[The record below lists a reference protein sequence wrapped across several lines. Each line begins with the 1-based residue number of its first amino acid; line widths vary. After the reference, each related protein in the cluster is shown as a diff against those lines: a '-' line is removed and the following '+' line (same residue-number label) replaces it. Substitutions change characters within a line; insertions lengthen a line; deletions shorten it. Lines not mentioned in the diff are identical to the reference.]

1 MRNISRR
8 AGGLQYWMDTAFCAQ
23 SLRCWLRVI
32 LEVIFQ
38 VVKAPIEVVHSK
50 CEETIPSEAPY
61 TFAMY
66 KYDKDEERETQQ
78 SHYPADYTKS
88 WQHRIRG
95 PSNPG
100 GITPFPVLDYYTS
113 GTPRRCAASLHQHHF
128 FGLTESMKGMV
139 VTPIGVSSLE
149 VISSC
154 AGRYARAIFEWLH

>member
-1 MRNISRR
+1 MARSAETHEQVTLRPPSDKEHPTPVRNISRR

-88 WQHRIRG
+88 W
-95 PSNPG
+95 
-100 GITPFPVLDYYTS
+100 
-113 GTPRRCAASLHQHHF
+113 
-128 FGLTESMKGMV
+128 
-139 VTPIGVSSLE
+139 
-149 VISSC
+149 
-154 AGRYARAIFEWLH
+154 